1 LARYSREI
9 IREVVAAN
17 DIVEVVGA
25 YLDLKSSGGRRWK
38 ALSPFSQE
46 KTPSFHV
53 SQDRQMFHC
62 FSTDQGGDAL
72 SFLMKVE
79 GLTFAEALRKLAD
92 RAGIQL
98 PAASKGEEKADS
110 LRSRLAEF
118 NAFAAAHYR
127 KLLEEPLKG
136 SAARMYMQGRALK
149 PQTLQRFGVGFAPD
163 SFSTILDAAA
173 AKGWS
178 QDVLNASGLFK
189 ESERGRQYDFFRN
202 RIIIPIKDISGNVAA
217 FGGRDLSGESPA
229 KYINSPETALYK
241 KARVLYG
248 LHDAREAIRKAGF
261 AVLVEGYFDL
271 MRCFDAG
278 IENVVATC
286 GTALT
291 EEQANLIRRYA
302 GEVVLVYDGDPA
314 GIKAALKGTK
324 LLAAAGLTVRAAALP
339 GGQDPDDFIK
349 AAGGD
354 AMRQVLEQAPDFVT
368 FYARMSQARLTTI
381 EGRTSVAHELF
392 EIVRGMNDEL
402 RADAHLKMIG
412 KALDLNDW
420 ACRKEYEKLRRG
432 DARQRPNLT
441 VQPERAKRKIPQDE
455 IVFVAALLQTP
466 ALLEVVRAAGDAVQ
480 ADDPALAELIAAL
493 LEQGTAPDVHGL
505 DDEAA
510 RLYTAAA
517 GTDAVDGETAAVL
530 VEKRVN
536 RMRRAALE
544 QQRARLL
551 DRIRQAAKSNPA
563 ALGELSV
570 ELVRVGQS
578 IERLGAA

>member
-25 YLDLKSSGGRRWK
+25 YLDLKPSGGRRWK

-79 GLTFAEALRKLAD
+79 GLTFSEALRKLAD
-92 RAGIQL
+92 RAGIRL
-98 PAASKGEEKADS
+98 PAATQGEEKADT

-118 NAFAAAHYR
+118 NAFAAAHFR

-136 SAARMYMQGRALK
+136 SGARMYLQQRALK

-163 SFSTILDAAA
+163 SFSTILEAAA

-178 QDVLNASGLFK
+178 QDVLDASGLFK

-202 RIIIPIKDISGNVAA
+202 RIIIPIKDVSGNVAA

-339 GGQDPDDFIK
+339 GGQDPDDFIR
-349 AAGGD
+349 AEGGD
-354 AMRQVLEQAPDFVT
+354 AMRRVLEQAPDFVT
-368 FYARMSQARLTTI
+368 FYARMSAARLTTI

-402 RADAHLKMIG
+402 RADAHLKAIG

-432 DARQRPNLT
+432 EARPRPNLAA
-441 VQPERAKRKIPQDE
+441 PAERPKRKIPQDE

-466 ALLEVVRAAGDAVQ
+466 ALMEVVRAAGEAIR
-480 ADDPALAELIAAL
+480 ADDPALAELLAAL
-493 LEQGTAPDVHGL
+493 LEQGPALDVHGL
-505 DDEAA
+505 DEEAA

-536 RMRRAALE
+536 RMRRAVLE
-544 QQRARLL
+544 QQRARLQ
-551 DRIRQAAKSNPA
+551 DRIRQVEKSNPA
-563 ALGELSV
+563 ALVELSV